1 LAEKTQLKHS
11 QISLWL
17 VNTRRR
23 HRARRQRDAR
33 ASALPQTMLPPPVPG
48 RAPDLSHAA
57 DVSAAMQRPYEEMNP
72 MDRWKYITP
81 LELEPAETD
90 VILGTVAAAP
100 PLSFDPFNVSCGH
113 SASRFDNDLQSSA
126 CLSNNDYFWARSMA
140 SYETGLTSMVTG
152 STISDSTMLSYPSFN
167 NSQVGARDR
176 RRRRG
181 NPTKAPKA
189 SGKDRPFQCTFCVDC
204 TFATKHDWQR
214 HEKSQHLSLESWTCC
229 LSGGTITT
237 PAGPICAFCDHP
249 NPSTAH
255 LETHNFSA
263 CQEKDLKERTFY
275 RKDHF
280 QQHLRLT
287 HESKFRSAMD
297 SWKAEIPIVRSRCGF
312 CSATFTTWTARADHL
327 AAHFKCHATMK
338 DWVGDWG
345 FEPHIAALVER
356 VAPENALAQAH
367 PALTMPSM
375 PPPSQPYKDL
385 CDVGSGGGGG
395 GYGFQ
400 QQPLTSEEVDNIL
413 AVASGMGNGSLNTGY
428 LGLDNDIVSE
438 WVDFGV

>member
-1 LAEKTQLKHS
+1 
-11 QISLWL
+11 
-17 VNTRRR
+17 
-23 HRARRQRDAR
+23 
-33 ASALPQTMLPPPVPG
+33 MLPPPVPG
-48 RAPDLSHAA
+48 GIPDFSHGTN
-57 DVSAAMQRPYEEMNP
+57 VSGPMQCPYEEMNP
-72 MDRWKYITP
+72 MDRWKYVTP

-90 VILGTVAAAP
+90 VILGTVANAP
-100 PLSFDPFNVSCGH
+100 PLSFDPFNVSRGH
-113 SASRFDNDLQSSA
+113 SAGRFDSDLQSSA
-126 CLSNNDYFWARSMA
+126 CLSNNDYFWSRSMA

-152 STISDSTMLSYPSFN
+152 STVSDGTMLSYPSFN
-167 NSQVGARDR
+167 NSQAGARDR

-181 NPTKAPKA
+181 NPTKATKP
-189 SGKDRPFQCTFCVDC
+189 SSKDRLFQCTFCTDC

-229 LSGGTITT
+229 FGGGTIAT
-237 PAGPICAFCDHP
+237 PAGLVCAFCDHP

-287 HESKFRSAMD
+287 HESKFQSAME
-297 SWKAEIPIVRSRCGF
+297 SWRAEIPMVRSRCGF

-327 AAHFKCHATMK
+327 AAHFKCRATMK

-356 VAPENALAQAH
+356 VTP
-367 PALTMPSM
+367 PALTMASM
-375 PPPSQPYKDL
+375 PPPPLPYKE
-385 CDVGSGGGGG
+385 VGGVASGGGG
-395 GYGFQ
+395 GYGLR
-400 QQPLTSEEVDNIL
+400 QPAFTSDEIDNIL
-413 AVASGMGNGSLNTGY
+413 ALPTSMDSSALNTGY
-428 LGLDNDIVSE
+428 LGFDNGIVAD
-438 WVDFGV
+438 WVDFGA

>member
-1 LAEKTQLKHS
+1 
-11 QISLWL
+11 
-17 VNTRRR
+17 
-23 HRARRQRDAR
+23 
-33 ASALPQTMLPPPVPG
+33 MLPPPLPG
-48 RAPDLSHAA
+48 GAPDLSLGLN
-57 DVSAAMQRPYEEMNP
+57 VSAPMPPQRPFKEMNP
-72 MDRWKYITP
+72 LDRWKYGTP

-100 PLSFDPFNVSCGH
+100 PLSFDPFNVPNRH
-113 SASRFDNDLQSSA
+113 SASRLDSDLQSSA
-126 CLSNNDYFWARSMA
+126 CLSNNDYLWSRSMA
-140 SYETGLTSMVTG
+140 SYETGLTSLITG
-152 STISDSTMLSYPSFN
+152 STMSDSTLFSYPSFN
-167 NSQVGARDR
+167 NPQVGARDR

-181 NPTKAPKA
+181 NPPKAPKQ
-189 SGKDRPFQCTFCVDC
+189 STKDRLFQCTFCTDC

-229 LSGGTITT
+229 LSGGTIDTLT
-237 PAGPICAFCDHP
+237 GPVCAFCDVA
-249 NPSTAH
+249 NPSSAH

-297 SWKAEIPIVRSRCGF
+297 SWKAEIPLVRSRCGF
-312 CSATFTTWTARADHL
+312 CRATFTTWMARADHL
-327 AAHFKCHATMK
+327 AAHFKCRATMK

-356 VAPENALAQAH
+356 VAPENAQAQAH

-375 PPPSQPYKDL
+375 PPPSLPYKDFAGA
-385 CDVGSGGGGG
+385 GSGGGGG
-395 GYGFQ
+395 GGYGYQ
-400 QQPLTSEEVDNIL
+400 QQALTSEEIDNIL
-413 AVASGMGNGSLNTGY
+413 AVSAGVGSSALNTGF
-428 LGLDNDIVSE
+428 LGLDNDIISD

>member
-1 LAEKTQLKHS
+1 
-11 QISLWL
+11 
-17 VNTRRR
+17 
-23 HRARRQRDAR
+23 
-33 ASALPQTMLPPPVPG
+33 
-48 RAPDLSHAA
+48 
-57 DVSAAMQRPYEEMNP
+57 MQCPYEEMNP
-72 MDRWKYITP
+72 MDRWKYVTP

-90 VILGTVAAAP
+90 VILGTVANAP
-100 PLSFDPFNVSCGH
+100 PLSFDPFNVSRGH
-113 SASRFDNDLQSSA
+113 SAGRFDSDLQSSA
-126 CLSNNDYFWARSMA
+126 CLSNNDYFWSRSMA

-152 STISDSTMLSYPSFN
+152 STVSDGTMLSYPSFN
-167 NSQVGARDR
+167 NSQAGARDR

-181 NPTKAPKA
+181 NPTKATKP
-189 SGKDRPFQCTFCVDC
+189 SSKDRLFQCTFCTDC

-229 LSGGTITT
+229 FGGGTIAT
-237 PAGPICAFCDHP
+237 PTGLVCAFCDHP

-287 HESKFRSAMD
+287 HESKFQSAME
-297 SWKAEIPIVRSRCGF
+297 SWRAEIPMVRSRCGF

-327 AAHFKCHATMK
+327 AAHFKCRATMK

-356 VAPENALAQAH
+356 VTP
-367 PALTMPSM
+367 PALTMASM
-375 PPPSQPYKDL
+375 QPPPLPYKE
-385 CDVGSGGGGG
+385 VGGVASGGGG
-395 GYGFQ
+395 GYGLR
-400 QQPLTSEEVDNIL
+400 QPAFTSDEIDNIL
-413 AVASGMGNGSLNTGY
+413 ALPTSMDSSALNTGY
-428 LGLDNDIVSE
+428 LGFDNGIVAD
-438 WVDFGV
+438 WVDFGA